1 MSQGL
6 TPAEIHAEPPSASP
20 SETFADDSGAAVVD
34 GRRIRF
40 GVEFRLFAGL
50 IGITALTIV
59 MIAAMLLALGRFQ
72 LGFERIAKS
81 SLSGLNA
88 AAEIARQTEALVAK
102 APNLATATSQSA
114 RRSVADELE
123 DQIGRL
129 HESMRQLEQS
139 GIAPESF
146 EAVRDQQTG
155 LIRSLRGI
163 DVLVERRFELD
174 AGIVVLNKRLYDLA
188 GKVRASSDEA
198 RRIVAGMMPLPG
210 ESLAPI
216 EALQIWMSTSFES
229 AATMLTALAES
240 SPARVRKF
248 AARVAEL
255 GDERAHA
262 LAALPGIISR
272 PLATAEAE
280 LKTLADD
287 RGGVFAQ
294 RLAQLSAGATVN
306 GAMSATKALATKFVT
321 SVASLQYDVRQDIDE
336 QSAFYAALIAKSAAL
351 FWIVGIVSAIAA
363 ASICFYVHGSII
375 RRMKALRGA
384 MQAGVEGKPVDF
396 KIAGRDEIAAMA
408 ESVRFFIAKISTR
421 EAELRASEHRLRA
434 ILQQSP
440 VAVTISRPDGAVAF
454 ANDRALALAESL
466 DCRSVVELLPHA
478 AERPGDSDA
487 DADADADAGGPG
499 SDGPGSDGPGN
510 DGPGNDGSERAV
522 GNDRQRSWLLETVQ
536 ATEFQGVPSTIVWA
550 IDITRRKQAEE
561 AMRIAK
567 EQAETASRTKS
578 EFLANM
584 SHELRTPLN
593 AILGFSQVMRD
604 AIVGPL
610 SPQYQEYARYI
621 VESGTHLLN
630 VINDIL
636 DLSKVEAGRLE
647 LSERLVRAPSIVRS
661 CLELVQGRAA
671 LGHVALDSQIAP
683 DLPMLHADPVRLQ
696 QILLNLLS
704 NAIKFTKPGGRVTIS
719 AATSSDGA
727 VRFAVADTGVGM
739 NPAEVAIALEVFGQ
753 VNSAVSRRH
762 EGTGLGLPLARL
774 LTELHGGAL
783 HVESEKGVGTVVT
796 VMLPASRVRE
806 AA

>member
-102 APNLATATSQSA
+102 APNLATASSQNA

-146 EAVRDQQTG
+146 EAVREQQTG

-174 AGIVVLNKRLYDLA
+174 AGIVALNKRLYDLA
-188 GKVRASSDEA
+188 GKVRANSDEA

-272 PLATAEAE
+272 PLATAEAD
-280 LKTLADD
+280 LKTLADERD
-287 RGGVFAQ
+287 GVFAR
-294 RLAQLSAGATVN
+294 RLAQLSAVATVN

-336 QSAFYAALIAKSAAL
+336 ESAFYASLIARSATL

-384 MQAGVEGKPVDF
+384 MQAGVDGKPVDF

-478 AERPGDSDA
+478 AERPGNGDA
-487 DADADADAGGPG
+487 DADAEAG
-499 SDGPGSDGPGN
+499 GPGSDGPGN

-567 EQAETASRTKS
+567 EQAEAASRTKS

-671 LGHVALDSQIAP
+671 LGHVALHSEIAP

-719 AATSSDGA
+719 AATSFDGA

-796 VMLPASRVRE
+796 VVLPASRVRE